1 MKKVL
6 SVVLAVAMVL
16 ACVAS
21 LAFVVGVN
29 PGIDTPTNNALKVED
44 FYVTDELAMTT
55 GVKLYA
61 QIADLENQL
70 YAKNQ
75 NVRFAVDLAVYNPTY
90 AANGVKNTAATGDSA
105 TLIFESDTVD
115 FGLNATNAGTMV
127 LYKPMYIGANIVTT
141 SYANAV
147 ANKKYTPELSQDHHS
162 MDVDVTYFTNNNGA
176 FLTLQDAAKSTF
188 NKDNGVVLYGV
199 SGDPTV
205 VKTDFTL
212 VITGLTTGELD
223 QEGRVT
229 VSMQDKAGDTF
240 SDDIGGRGV
249 VTVEKNGRTYKI
261 LKWYDANKEGVGV
274 TNHTARTMSYYATRA
289 SGDLQDSYEHTDVGY
304 IIPGTYDLLWAEE
317 DKASITSYNSQMY
330 DADVVG
336 YRVFRHLSNGADGR
350 ADTADD
356 IWGLIGMFETE
367 QIPTGSGYDSVEAR
381 GQDSEGGRS
390 LGMDYWDG
398 KKWHRVYGNS
408 LDAYGQIVYYTENNQ
423 PIFKTSGTIDYLRG
437 FKFAENGSYE
447 NTGAEQTGYV
457 SARTALNDFLSD
469 FGMGTGSQYSYKI
482 QDSNFTEAATYDELG
497 TATYNGNAIV
507 VPQPDEDPDVEE
519 PTDNDEVPDEGDIDE
534 EPIPDEGDID
544 EDPIPD
550 EPVPETGDA
559 SAAVAV
565 ALTAAALVAA
575 AGLAVVLKKAR

>member
-75 NVRFAVDLAVYNPTY
+75 IVRFAVDLAVYNPTY
-90 AANGVKNTAATGDSA
+90 AANGVKNTATTGDSA
-105 TLIFESDTVD
+105 TLTFESETVD

-147 ANKKYTPELSQDHHS
+147 ANEKYTPELSQDHHS
-162 MDVDVTYFTNNNGA
+162 MDVDVTYFTTDGA

-188 NKDNGVVLYGV
+188 NKNNGVMLYGV

-240 SDDIGGRGV
+240 SDAIGGRGV

-261 LKWYDANKEGVGV
+261 LKWYDADPRGKAV
-274 TNHTARTMSYYATRA
+274 TNNSSSTVSYYALVA
-289 SGDLQDSYEHTDVGY
+289 AGDLRDSYEHSGGY
-304 IIPGTYDLLWAEE
+304 NVNGTYALLWADE
-317 DKASITSYNSQMY
+317 DSASITSYNSQMY

-336 YRVFRHLSNGADGR
+336 YEVFRHLSNGPDGR
-350 ADTADD
+350 ENTADD

-367 QIPTGSGYDSVEAR
+367 QIRTGSVYDSVEAR
-381 GQDSEGGRS
+381 GQDIEGGRS

-398 KKWHRVYGNS
+398 KQWHRVYGNS
-408 LDAYGQIVYYTENNQ
+408 LDAYGQIVYYKGNTNDQ
-423 PIFKTSGTIDYLRG
+423 IFTTSGTIDYLQG
-437 FKFAENGSYE
+437 FTFAENGSYRY
-447 NTGAEQTGYV
+447 TGAAQTGYV

-482 QDSNFTEAATYDELG
+482 QDSNFTEAATYDQLG
-497 TATYNGNAIV
+497 EATYNGNAIV
-507 VPQPDEDPDVEE
+507 IEQPEEDPDVEE

-534 EPIPDEGDID
+534 EPIPDE
-544 EDPIPD
+544 PIPD
-550 EPVPETGDA
+550 ENPEPVPETGDA